1 MSIEVGLRGRA
12 EDVVRPENTAQAAC
26 SGALP
31 VYGTPFMCALMEKAA
46 WTSIAPFLA
55 DGESTVGTKMEI
67 SHLSASPIGM
77 KVWAE
82 SEVTQVDGRCIEL
95 KVSAYDEKGLIGE
108 GTHQRFIVA
117 NERFLAKAARKL
129 EG

>member
-1 MSIEVGLRGRA
+1 
-12 EDVVRPENTAQAAC
+12 
-26 SGALP
+26 
-31 VYGTPFMCALMEKAA
+31 
-46 WTSIAPFLA
+46 
-55 DGESTVGTKMEI
+55 
-67 SHLSASPIGM
+67 M

>member
-1 MSIEVGLRGRA
+1 MSIEAGMKGRA
-12 EDVVRPENTAQAAC
+12 ETVVSQANTAQAAC

-55 DGESTVGTKMEI
+55 AGESTVGTKMEI

>member
-1 MSIEVGLRGRA
+1 MSVMIGLKGRA
-12 EDVVRPENTAQAAC
+12 DDVVSEKNTAQAAC

-31 VYGTPFMCALMEKAA
+31 VFGTPFMCALMEKAS
-46 WTSIAPFLA
+46 WTSIAPYLA
-55 DGESTVGTKMEI
+55 EGEGTVGTKLNI
-67 SHLSASPIGM
+67 SHLSATPVGM

-82 SEVTQVDGRCIEL
+82 SEVTAVDGKRIEL

-108 GTHQRFIVA
+108 GTHERFIIT
-117 NERFLAKAARKL
+117 NDRFVAKAGKKL

>member
-1 MSIEVGLRGRA
+1 
-12 EDVVRPENTAQAAC
+12 
-26 SGALP
+26 
-31 VYGTPFMCALMEKAA
+31 MCALMEKAA

>member
-1 MSIEVGLRGRA
+1 MSIEIGLKGRA
-12 EDVVRPENTAQAAC
+12 KETVRQENTAQAAC